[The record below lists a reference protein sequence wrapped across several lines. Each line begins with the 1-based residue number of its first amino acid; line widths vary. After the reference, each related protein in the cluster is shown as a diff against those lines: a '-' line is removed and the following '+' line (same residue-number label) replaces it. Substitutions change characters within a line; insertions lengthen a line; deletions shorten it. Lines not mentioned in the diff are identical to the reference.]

1 MLRNKYFPIANNRE
15 RPSPESRV
23 QTWSI
28 INEPQLIIHR
38 GRPPEPVRWHPR
50 GTTHRDTGHIGPG
63 QRSDDAWNS
72 SWWTQFPDRF
82 FANFFF
88 CFCSFSLRVSPRA
101 SCTLALP
108 THVVGFC
115 GLFPRHK
122 RLLLFRL
129 PTPKWVAASPLWGG
143 FNFGNPVRRSL
154 ILHTGETV
162 HDDDGAFFSSSVDS
176 GLQAE
181 KISPGGALTYNRNTQ
196 THLVEMAGGCKNT
209 HTSRHVTTMVYCGNN
224 FSLSSI
230 SYNSLIFFGEAS
242 DFRPRHQRSDW
253 FLFYQRILWKLF

>member
-38 GRPPEPVRWHPR
+38 GRPPESVRWHPR

-82 FANFFF
+82 FCELFLFLLFFPPCKSTCLVHAASSHPRGRILRF
-88 CFCSFSLRVSPRA
+88 ISAPQTSSSFSSSTSPRNGWRPHR
-101 SCTLALP
+101 C
-108 THVVGFC
+108 
-115 GLFPRHK
+115 
-122 RLLLFRL
+122 
-129 PTPKWVAASPLWGG
+129 GG

-162 HDDDGAFFSSSVDS
+162 HDDGAFFPPPLLIPDCSRKKSHLA
-176 GLQAE
+176 GLSR
-181 KISPGGALTYNRNTQ
+181 ITD
-196 THLVEMAGGCKNT
+196 T
-209 HTSRHVTTMVYCGNN
+209 HTKMKWPEVAKIHTRHVTTMVYCGNN

-230 SYNSLIFFGEAS
+230 SYNSLIFLGEAS
-242 DFRPRHQRSDW
+242 DFRPRHRHSDL
-253 FLFYQRILWKLF
+253 FLLCQRILWKVF